1 MRIIADP
8 SLIRTEVSC
17 KECGSHLG
25 HVFEVNKFLLN
36 FPKNISFFRTVPSQR
51 ASATAS
57 TRPAST
63 SSLRP
68 PPTQW
73 TGQRSR
79 RPRSLNPSSPVQQH
93 SEGVEVRM
101 MSSLVSSS
109 LSSLSFLQ
117 GVTGA
122 CTRPL
127 KVKTKTPPPPP
138 TETAL

>member
-25 HVFEVNKFLLN
+25 HVFEVNKNRLN
-36 FPKNISFFRTVPSQR
+36 TKNIFFFRTVPSQR
-51 ASATAS
+51 GSATAS

-63 SSLRP
+63 SPLRP
-68 PPTQW
+68 HLTQW

-101 MSSLVSSS
+101 MLSLVSLS
-109 LSSLSFLQ
+109 LLSLLQ
-117 GVTGA
+117 GVNGA